1 MSFVKNQH
9 VQRRSALRRLEQ
21 RKSSRPPVARQTRSG
36 RGLKNR
42 ALLLMEANRPR
53 PARRRVAGG
62 GSRSTLA
69 FQLPTLPSLLSPLG
83 ELLQVLIRGYRHR
96 DLPLYL
102 AAILTIFTVNLTME
116 RTISDTVLAPE
127 RSGFALPSLD
137 ESSRVL
143 WSRVSVDE
151 PDYDVIDASITVD
164 TEQFLALEVESYTI
178 EPGDTLSDLATQYDL
193 TLDTLISFNQIKD
206 ARRIQIGD
214 TYRIPNRDGL
224 LYEVRS
230 GDTLGGIA
238 ARYGTS
244 VNAILDAN
252 DMRTREIAVG
262 QVVFVPEARMNT
274 TELKLILGELFRI
287 PTVGR
292 FSSGFGMRADPFTG
306 LPRFHNG
313 IDWSNAPGTPI
324 RAAGSGRVVH
334 IETQIGNYGRFII
347 LRHDGGFQT
356 LYAHLDTFDVRVGQF
371 VYQGDVI
378 GRMGNTG
385 RSTGPHLHFS
395 VIRNGRFVNPL
406 NYLP

>member
-1 MSFVKNQH
+1 
-9 VQRRSALRRLEQ
+9 L
-21 RKSSRPPVARQTRSG
+21 
-36 RGLKNR
+36 
-42 ALLLMEANRPR
+42 
-53 PARRRVAGG
+53 
-62 GSRSTLA
+62 
-69 FQLPTLPSLLSPLG
+69 
-83 ELLQVLIRGYRHR
+83 RGYRHR
-96 DLPLYL
+96 DLPVYV

-116 RTISDTVLAPE
+116 RTISDTVLARE
-127 RSGFALPSLD
+127 RVGFSLPTLD

-143 WSRVSVDE
+143 WNRVSSDE
-151 PDYDVIDASITVD
+151 PDFDVIDASITVD

-178 EPGDTLSDLATQYDL
+178 QPGDTLSDLATQYDL

-238 ARYGTS
+238 SKYGTS

-252 DMRTREIAVG
+252 DMLTRDIAVG

-274 TELKLILGELFRI
+274 TELKLILGELFRN

-292 FSSGFGMRADPFTG
+292 FTSGFGMRADPFTG
-306 LPRFHNG
+306 LPQFHNG
-313 IDWSNAPGTPI
+313 IDWANAPGTPI

-334 IETQIGNYGRFII
+334 IESQIGNYGRFII
-347 LRHDGGFQT
+347 IRHDGGFQT
-356 LYAHLDTFDVRVGQF
+356 LYAHLNTFDVRVGQF

>member
-9 VQRRSALRRLEQ
+9 VRRRSAVKRLEQ
-21 RKSSRPPVARQTRSG
+21 RKSPVTG
-36 RGLKNR
+36 YRGPRKGFRYR
-42 ALLLMEANRPR
+42 ALRLIDEQST
-53 PARRRVAGG
+53 RRRTHV
-62 GSRSTLA
+62 SKSTA
-69 FQLPTLPSLLSPLG
+69 AIRLPNIPSLLAPLG
-83 ELLQVLIRGYRHR
+83 ELTRWILRGYRHR
-96 DLPLYL
+96 DLPLYV
-102 AAILTIFTVNLTME
+102 AAVLTILTVNLTME
-116 RTISDTVLAPE
+116 RAISDTVLARE
-127 RSGFALPSLD
+127 RSGFALPLLD

-143 WSRVSVDE
+143 WNRVSSDE
-151 PDYDVIDASITVD
+151 ADFDVIDASITVD
-164 TEQFLALEVESYTI
+164 TEQFLALEVETYTI
-178 EPGDTLSDLATQYDL
+178 QPGDTLSDLATQYDL

-230 GDTLGGIA
+230 GDNLGEIA
-238 ARYGTS
+238 SKYGTT

-252 DMRTREIAVG
+252 DMVSQEITVG

-274 TELKLILGELFRI
+274 TELKLILGELFRN

-313 IDWSNAPGTPI
+313 IDLANAPGTPI

-334 IETQIGNYGRFII
+334 IESQIGNYGRFII
-347 LRHDGGFQT
+347 LRHDSGFQT
-356 LYAHLDTFDVRVGQF
+356 LYAHLDSFDVRVGQF

-395 VIRNGRFVNPL
+395 VIRNGRFVDPL

>member
-1 MSFVKNQH
+1 MGELFAPFGD
-9 VQRRSALRRLEQ
+9 ALRSILIGY
-21 RKSSRPPVARQTRSG
+21 RPVDLPVYLGAI
-36 RGLKNR
+36 
-42 ALLLMEANRPR
+42 ALM
-53 PARRRVAGG
+53 
-62 GSRSTLA
+62 
-69 FQLPTLPSLLSPLG
+69 LLSYG
-83 ELLQVLIRGYRHR
+83 
-96 DLPLYL
+96 
-102 AAILTIFTVNLTME
+102 TME
-116 RTISDTVLAPE
+116 RTIADTVLARE
-127 RSGFALPSLD
+127 RVGFSLPQLD

-143 WSRVSVDE
+143 WSRMSFDE
-151 PDYDVIDASITVD
+151 PDYDVIDATIIVD
-164 TEQFLALEVESYTI
+164 TEQFLALEVESHTI
-178 EPGDTLSDLATQYDL
+178 EPGDTLSGLATEYDL

-230 GDTLGGIA
+230 GDNLSGIA
-238 ARYGTS
+238 ERYGTS

-252 DMRTREIAVG
+252 DMRSRELSIG
-262 QVVFVPEARMNT
+262 QVLFVPEARMNE
-274 TELKLILGELFRI
+274 TELKLILGELFRN

-292 FSSGFGMRADPFTG
+292 FTSGFGMRADPFTG

-313 IDWSNAPGTPI
+313 IDWANAPGTLI

-334 IETQIGNYGRFII
+334 IESQIGNYGKFVII
-347 LRHDGGFQT
+347 RHDGGFQT
-356 LYAHLDTFDVRVGQF
+356 LYGHLDSFDVRPGQF

>member
-9 VQRRSALRRLEQ
+9 VRRRSAVKRLEQ
-21 RKSSRPPVARQTRSG
+21 RKSPVTG
-36 RGLKNR
+36 YRGPRKGLRNR
-42 ALLLMEANRPR
+42 ALRLIDEQST
-53 PARRRVAGG
+53 RRRTHV
-62 GSRSTLA
+62 SKSTAAIRLPNIPALLA
-69 FQLPTLPSLLSPLG
+69 PLG
-83 ELLQVLIRGYRHR
+83 ELKRWILRGYRHR
-96 DLPLYL
+96 DLPLYV
-102 AAILTIFTVNLTME
+102 AAVLTILTVNLTME
-116 RTISDTVLAPE
+116 RAISDTVLARE
-127 RSGFALPSLD
+127 RSGFALPLLD

-143 WSRVSVDE
+143 WNRVSSDE
-151 PDYDVIDASITVD
+151 ADFDVIDASITVD
-164 TEQFLALEVESYTI
+164 TEQFLALEVETYTI
-178 EPGDTLSDLATQYDL
+178 QPGDTLSDLATQYDL

-230 GDTLGGIA
+230 GDSLGAIA
-238 ARYGTS
+238 SKYGTT

-252 DMRTREIAVG
+252 DMVSQEITVG

-274 TELKLILGELFRI
+274 TELKLILGELFRN

-313 IDWSNAPGTPI
+313 IDLANAPGTPI

-334 IETQIGNYGRFII
+334 IESQIGNYGRFII
-347 LRHDGGFQT
+347 LRHDSGFQT

-395 VIRNGRFVNPL
+395 VIRNGRFVDPL

>member
-9 VQRRSALRRLEQ
+9 VRRRSALKRLEQ
-21 RKSSRPPVARQTRSG
+21 RKSPRSPSSLNAPRG
-36 RGLKNR
+36 GLKNR
-42 ALLLMEANRPR
+42 ALKLIDGQST
-53 PARRRVAGG
+53 RRRVPVT
-62 GSRSTLA
+62 RSTTA
-69 FQLPTLPSLLSPLG
+69 APFPSIPSTFAPTGGLLRW
-83 ELLQVLIRGYRHR
+83 IFRGYRHR

-102 AAILTIFTVNLTME
+102 AAILTILTVNLTME
-116 RTISDTVLAPE
+116 RAISDTVLARE
-127 RSGFALPSLD
+127 RSGFALPLLD

-143 WSRVSVDE
+143 WNRVSTDE
-151 PDYDVIDASITVD
+151 SDFDVIDASITVD
-164 TEQFLALEVESYTI
+164 TEQFRALEVETYTI
-178 EPGDTLSDLATQYDL
+178 QPGDTLSDLATQYDL

-230 GDTLGGIA
+230 GDSLGAIA
-238 ARYGTS
+238 SKYGTT

-252 DMRTREIAVG
+252 DMLSREITVG

-274 TELKLILGELFRI
+274 TELKLILGELFRN
-287 PTVGR
+287 PTVGS

-313 IDWSNAPGTPI
+313 LDLANVPGTAI

-334 IETQIGNYGRFII
+334 IESQIGNYGKFII
-347 LRHDGGFQT
+347 LRHDAGFQT
-356 LYAHLDTFDVRVGQF
+356 LYAHLSSFDVRVGQF
-371 VYQGDVI
+371 VYQGDII

-395 VIRNGRFVNPL
+395 VIRNGRFVDPL